1 MIFKTIYSRIYQKVL
16 FLASQLLIKTPEPIL
31 MEGERSI
38 RQTIDILK
46 KEQKNPVMIIS
57 DPFVKTLQP
66 VVELL
71 QLMDE
76 HAIQYTLFDQV
87 MPNPTIDAIEA
98 ALSLYNREKLTAV
111 VAIGGGSV
119 IDLAKAMLARV
130 VRPNKTIPQLKGILK
145 VGRKIPLL
153 IAVPST
159 AGTGSEATLAAVV
172 TNAKTLEKYAINDP
186 HLVPQYAI
194 LDPLLTKDLPKQL
207 SATTGLDALT
217 HAVEAYIGC
226 ANTKK
231 TIHASEEAIRLIYK
245 HIGPSVFDP
254 SNMESRAKM
263 QKAAYLAGFAFTRA
277 YVGNIHAIAH
287 TLGGFYNVPHGLAN
301 AVIMPLV
308 LKKYGSKIH
317 SKLARLADLAHVCG
331 PRDRDEEKANKFI
344 HSIEDMN
351 LKFGLPRWFDVIQ
364 ETDISVMAARAEQE
378 ANPLYPVPVL
388 FSKQD
393 FESIYHQVT
402 RKLEYI
408 QD

>member
-1 MIFKTIYSRIYQKVL
+1 MILKTFYSRIYQKVL
-16 FLASQLLIKTPEPIL
+16 FVASQLFIKTPEPIL
-31 MEGERSI
+31 IEGEHSI
-38 RQTIDILK
+38 HQTIEILK
-46 KEQKNPVMIIS
+46 KHQTNPVMMIS
-57 DPFVKTLQP
+57 DSFVKTLPP
-66 VVELL
+66 VQELL
-71 QLMDE
+71 QLMKD
-76 HAIQYTLFDQV
+76 HQIQFVLFDQV
-87 MPNPTIDAIEA
+87 LPNPTIDAIEA
-98 ALSLYNREKLTAV
+98 AVSLYNKEQLTAV

-130 VRPNKTIPQLKGILK
+130 VRPRKTIPQLKGILK
-145 VGRKIPLL
+145 VGKKIPLL
-153 IAVPST
+153 IAIPST

-186 HLVPQYAI
+186 HLVPHYAI

-231 TIHASEEAIRLIYK
+231 TTHASEEAIRLIYK
-245 HIGPSVFDP
+245 HIGPCVFDP

-263 QKAAYLAGFAFTRA
+263 QKAAYLAGYAFTRA

-308 LKKYGSKIH
+308 LKKYGKKIH
-317 SKLARLADLAHVCG
+317 AKLARLADLAHVCG
-331 PRDRDEEKANKFI
+331 PRDSDEEKANKFI
-344 HSIEDMN
+344 HSIEEMN

-364 ETDISVMAARAEQE
+364 ETDIPTMASRAEQE

-393 FESIYHQVT
+393 FEAIYHQIT